1 MATTKPKGLGRGLDA
16 LLGGASAQA
25 ELAGVT
31 PQDLPVSEL
40 SPGRFQPRKHMDLS
54 ALDELAQSIRTQG
67 VIQPIIVR
75 PLGENR
81 YEILAG
87 ERRWRAA
94 QKAGLSRVPVVVR
107 DVPDNTAMAF
117 GLIENIQ
124 REDLNAIEEAT
135 GVRRLL
141 DEFKLTH
148 EQVAMAL
155 GRSRVAITNLL
166 RLLDLAPTVR
176 AQLAEGK
183 LEMGHARAL
192 LGLSPT
198 LQIEA
203 AAQVI
208 ARGLSVRATE
218 ALVRAQQ
225 AQTPRGKRRVAAT
238 DPDTLRLQNELAD
251 SLGAQ
256 VELRARAGGKGELVL
271 RYSSLAQLDGLVE
284 RLRARAP

>member
-1 MATTKPKGLGRGLDA
+1 
-16 LLGGASAQA
+16 
-25 ELAGVT
+25 
-31 PQDLPVSEL
+31 
-40 SPGRFQPRKHMDLS
+40 
-54 ALDELAQSIRTQG
+54 
-67 VIQPIIVR
+67 
-75 PLGENR
+75 
-81 YEILAG
+81 
-87 ERRWRAA
+87 
-94 QKAGLSRVPVVVR
+94 
-107 DVPDNTAMAF
+107 MAF